1 MKIKNSLILIVLINF
16 TACKGPVV
24 RTTSSATVTS
34 SATSS
39 SQNSIPLPTPVDIHY
54 RQFEPSKLEGYALEG
69 FDVEVAYNIDLSTI
83 VVAYSDGDL
92 ENSSSPTNWGDRLLL
107 IKGDSIHFQSKPVG
121 DPYQYEPNFFR
132 NTINNKV
139 VVICQLGNEDH
150 YGGEA
155 FILDGGEI
163 EFMGEIEMESPFDT
177 AENNS
182 LIDIV
187 RISEKGNSIYFK
199 FTSDSL
205 VFVGNDD
212 WLHFTN
218 DSVQYKNQ
226 ELKLIGMQLF

>member
-39 SQNSIPLPTPVDIHY
+39 SQNRIPLPTPVDIHY
-54 RQFEPSKLEGYALEG
+54 SQFEPNLVEG
-69 FDVEVAYNIDLSTI
+69 FSVEGFEIDNAYKINGSIVAA
-83 VVAYSDGDL
+83 AYSDGDL
-92 ENSSSPTNWGDRLLL
+92 VTSSSPTNWGDRLVL
-107 IKGDSIHFQSKPVG
+107 IKGDTIHFQSKPVG
-121 DPYQYEPNFFR
+121 DPYQYEPHFFG
-132 NTINNKV
+132 NTINKKV

-155 FILDGGEI
+155 FMLDDGEVEFIGAI
-163 EFMGEIEMESPFDT
+163 EIESPFDT
-177 AENNS
+177 AENNC

-187 RISEKGNSIYFK
+187 RISEKDNSIYFK

-218 DSVQYKNQ
+218 DSVHYQYQNQ
-226 ELKLIGMQLF
+226 VLKLIGM